1 MSEQPQEWTPEGTS
15 VLMILDEE
23 TGDRDYFHC
32 TNERNAKVAAD
43 AHNAALADLN
53 DLWTRASEQAETLA
67 EYLVDAKAELAA
79 ERGRCERGLCAG
91 AALFASQA
99 EKSLAADRERNKTLV
114 EALERISS
122 LSTRD
127 EVDLR
132 QIADAALAKVKGG
145 D

>member
-99 EKSLAADRERNKTLV
+99 EKSLASEQEKAKALV
-114 EALERISS
+114 EALES
-122 LSTRD
+122 
-127 EVDLR
+127 
-132 QIADAALAKVKGG
+132 IASNTCCDKCQEAALVAKAALAKVKK
-145 D
+145 